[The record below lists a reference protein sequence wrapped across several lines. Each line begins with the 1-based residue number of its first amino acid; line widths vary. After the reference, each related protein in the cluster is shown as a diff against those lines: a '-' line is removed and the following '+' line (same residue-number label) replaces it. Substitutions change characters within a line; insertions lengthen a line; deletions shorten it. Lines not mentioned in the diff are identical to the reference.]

1 MSLTKKTALSIFKE
15 EIALSANAASF
26 KGDKVALCEAWNNF
40 TDMLCKDN
48 LITDAQYNN
57 WANPF

>member
-15 EIALSANAASF
+15 EVNTPQNANL

-40 TDMLCKDN
+40 TDMLCKDD